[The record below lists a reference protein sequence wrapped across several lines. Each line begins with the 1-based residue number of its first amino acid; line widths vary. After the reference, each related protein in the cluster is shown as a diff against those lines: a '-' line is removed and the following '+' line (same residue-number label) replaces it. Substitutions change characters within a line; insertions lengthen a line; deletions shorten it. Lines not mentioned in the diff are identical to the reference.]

1 MKKLF
6 SLLRCSFMLMFIL
19 LFFSTTSEAAD
30 SMSVGVSAVIPD
42 NQVDKGQTYF
52 DLLMK
57 PGQEQDVEIKLSNSS
72 DEDKTVNISINPGT
86 TNDNGVAEYNT
97 KVTSKNKDSSL
108 KVPIS
113 DIVEYEKEVVIPKKS
128 EVKSI
133 IKIKMP
139 SEAYD
144 GVIVGGIRVSEKG
157 DSESKKDEDEK
168 AGVQINNKFVY
179 TIGLQLRTKES
190 LDGIKPD
197 LVLDKKKIL
206 PKQVNFRNVVGIN
219 LQNTQPIYIRDL
231 EVEAKIYKKGS
242 KEVLHETKKTG
253 LKMSPNS
260 NFNFGVDWENKEL
273 QGGDYVASVRAYSK
287 DYDQEWKW
295 DNQEFHID
303 AETAKKLNEKAV
315 GLEKDNTKLYIMIG
329 IGLILLLLIII
340 LLIVLRNKKKR
351 KKRGNKKK
359 ANKSKKHSSKTSS
372 SKNSQKK
379 SSKNKK

>member
-6 SLLRCSFMLMFIL
+6 NLLLCSFMFMFIL
-19 LFFSTTSEAAD
+19 SFSSTTSEAAD

-42 NQVDKGQTYF
+42 NQIDKGQTYF

-128 EVKSI
+128 EVKST

-139 SEAYD
+139 NEAYD
-144 GVIVGGIRVSEKG
+144 GVIVGGIRVSEKDG
-157 DSESKKDEDEK
+157 SEGKKDDSEK

-179 TIGLQLRTKES
+179 TIGLQLRTNES

-197 LVLDKKKIL
+197 LVLDKKKII

-231 EVEAKIYKKGS
+231 EVEAKVYKKGS

-340 LLIVLRNKKKR
+340 LLIVLRNKKKH